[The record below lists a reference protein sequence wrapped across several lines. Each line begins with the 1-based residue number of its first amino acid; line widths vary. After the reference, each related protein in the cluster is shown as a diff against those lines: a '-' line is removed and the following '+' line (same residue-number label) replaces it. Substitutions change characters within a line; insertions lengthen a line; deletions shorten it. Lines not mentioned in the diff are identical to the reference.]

1 MKKIIM
7 MQLKIIL
14 LMKTESENLQDVQ
27 NRVDKRGIAIQ
38 RVGISDVYLP
48 LQIKQEQHSQ
58 PVMARL
64 KFTVDL
70 PMEYKGTHMSR
81 FQEILTKWHT
91 NPIGQAEIGNILDE
105 AITKLSSNSAHL
117 SMSFKY
123 FIEKTAPVSGKKS
136 LLDLDCKVSAVKT
149 ASKNS
154 MPFTLAIKIPVTSL
168 CPCSKEISAYG
179 AHNQRSIISV
189 KINYDGKKTAINIK
203 DIVSLIE
210 AQASCPLYP
219 LLKREDEKYVT
230 EKAYENPKFVEDILR
245 DCVLALRTLDDI
257 HYFSVECENFESI
270 HNHNAYA
277 SHVEYLK

>member
-1 MKKIIM
+1 MKM
-7 MQLKIIL
+7 
-14 LMKTESENLQDVQ
+14 ESEPLQDVQ
-27 NRVDKRGIAIQ
+27 NRTDKRGIAIQ
-38 RVGISDVYLP
+38 RVGISEVYLP
-48 LQIKQEQHSQ
+48 LQIKQGNHIQ
-58 PVMARL
+58 PVVADI

-81 FQEILTKWHT
+81 FQEILTKWHST
-91 NPIGQAEIGNILDE
+91 PIGRNEIRNILDE
-105 AITKLSSNSAHL
+105 AIEKLGSCSAHL

-136 LLDLDCKVSAVKT
+136 LLDLNCKFSA
-149 ASKNS
+149 AKNS
-154 MPFTLAIKIPVTSL
+154 SGKMPFMMTVKIPVTSL
-168 CPCSKEISAYG
+168 CPCSKEISEYG
-179 AHNQRSIISV
+179 AHNQRSMISV
-189 KINYDGKKTAINIK
+189 KINYDGQKTALDIR

-245 DCVLALRTLDDI
+245 DCVLALRTLEGI
-257 HYFSVECENFESI
+257 NYFSVECENFESI

-277 SHVEYLK
+277 SHIEYLK

>member
-1 MKKIIM
+1 MKM
-7 MQLKIIL
+7 
-14 LMKTESENLQDVQ
+14 ESENLQDVQ

-168 CPCSKEISAYG
+168 CPCSKEISVYG